1 MGWLLDKIIEA
12 PSIGWLLDKIISKF
26 SNPTANWPQMGQ
38 QELIYDLRLMTING
52 YCLNSRLELA
62 EQFGK
67 CAYTK
72 RLGKEF
78 LDLFYPDS
86 GLILKFAS
94 SELWAINAIVSR
106 DSFHVRDNKM
116 GVGKISIIDISGRAH
131 SLNERTT
138 LRDLTT
144 YLGKPVESD
153 KVGDDIGDEIVHT
166 FILKKN
172 HIETYHHPVTGRL
185 LDIEI
190 VEADETSQKDS
201 ETKRTYSPL

>member
-1 MGWLLDKIIEA
+1 M
-12 PSIGWLLDKIISKF
+12 GWLLDKIISKF
-26 SNPTANWPQMGQ
+26 RNPTANWPQMGR

-52 YCLNSRLELA
+52 YCLNSKLELA

-72 RLGKEF
+72 RLGKEY

-86 GLILKFAS
+86 GLILQFAS
-94 SELWAINAIVSR
+94 SELMAIIAIVSR
-106 DSFHVRDNKM
+106 DSFHVREDKM

-131 SLNERTT
+131 SLNESTT

-144 YLGKPVESD
+144 YLGKPVWSD
-153 KVGDDIGDEIVHT
+153 KVGGDMVHT

-172 HIETYHHPVTGRL
+172 HIETYHHPVTGQL

-190 VEADETSQKDS
+190 VEADETNQKDS

>member
-1 MGWLLDKIIEA
+1 M
-12 PSIGWLLDKIISKF
+12 GWLLDKIISKF
-26 SNPTANWPQMGQ
+26 RNPTANWPQMGQ

-72 RLGKEF
+72 RLGKEY

-86 GLILKFAS
+86 GLILQFAS
-94 SELWAINAIVSR
+94 SELMAIIAIVSR
-106 DSFHVRDNKM
+106 DSFHVREDKM

-131 SLNERTT
+131 SLNESTT

-144 YLGKPVESD
+144 YLGKPVWSD
-153 KVGDDIGDEIVHT
+153 KVGGDMVHT

-172 HIETYHHPVTGRL
+172 HIETYHHPVTGQL
-185 LDIEI
+185 FHIEI

>member
-1 MGWLLDKIIEA
+1 MITILDKI
-12 PSIGWLLDKIISKF
+12 KSKF
-26 SNPTANWPQMGQ
+26 RNPTANWPQMGQ

-72 RLGKEF
+72 RLGKEY

-86 GLILKFAS
+86 GLILQFAS
-94 SELWAINAIVSR
+94 SELMAIIAIVSR
-106 DSFHVRDNKM
+106 DSYHVRADKM
-116 GVGKISIIDISGRAH
+116 GVGKISIIDISGRTH

-138 LRDLTT
+138 LRDLVP
-144 YLGKPVESD
+144 YLGKPIESD
-153 KVGDDIGDEIVHT
+153 EVGDDIVHT

-172 HIETYHHPVTGRL
+172 CIDTYHHPVTGQL
-185 LDIEI
+185 LHVEI
-190 VEADETSQKDS
+190 AEADVTSQKD
-201 ETKRTYSPL
+201 KD

>member
-1 MGWLLDKIIEA
+1 MGR
-12 PSIGWLLDKIISKF
+12 
-26 SNPTANWPQMGQ
+26 

-52 YCLNSRLELA
+52 YCLNSKLELA

-72 RLGKEF
+72 RLGKEY

-86 GLILKFAS
+86 GLILQFAS
-94 SELWAINAIVSR
+94 SELWAIIAIVSP
-106 DSFHVRDNKM
+106 DSFHVREDKM

-131 SLNERTT
+131 SLNESTT

-144 YLGKPVESD
+144 YLGKPVWSD
-153 KVGDDIGDEIVHT
+153 KVGGDMVHT

-172 HIETYHHPVTGRL
+172 HIETYHHPVTGQL
-185 LDIEI
+185 FHIEI

>member
-1 MGWLLDKIIEA
+1 
-12 PSIGWLLDKIISKF
+12 
-26 SNPTANWPQMGQ
+26 MGQ
-38 QELIYDLRLMTING
+38 QELIYDLRLMAING

-72 RLGKEF
+72 RYGKEF

-86 GLILKFAS
+86 GLIHQFAS
-94 SELWAINAIVSR
+94 SELMAINAIVSR
-106 DSFHVRDNKM
+106 DSYHVREDKM

-138 LRDLTT
+138 LRDLSP

-153 KVGDDIGDEIVHT
+153 KVGDDIVHT

-172 HIETYHHPVTGRL
+172 YIDTFHHSVTGQL
-185 LDIEI
+185 LHVEI
-190 VEADETSQKDS
+190 AETDQTSQKYY

>member
-1 MGWLLDKIIEA
+1 MITILDK
-12 PSIGWLLDKIISKF
+12 LISKF
-26 SNPTANWPQMGQ
+26 RNPTANWPQMGQ
-38 QELIYDLRLMTING
+38 QELIYDLRLMAING

-86 GLILKFAS
+86 GLILQFAS
-94 SELWAINAIVSR
+94 RELMAITAIVSR
-106 DSFHVRDNKM
+106 DSFHVRENKM

-131 SLNERTT
+131 SLNESTT

-144 YLGKPVESD
+144 YLGKSVESD
-153 KVGDDIGDEIVHT
+153 KVGDDMVHT

-172 HIETYHHPVTGRL
+172 YIDTYHHPVTGQL
-185 LDIEI
+185 FHVEI
-190 VEADETSQKDS
+190 AEADETSQKDS
-201 ETKRTYSPL
+201 ETERTYSPL